1 MAPRMGR
8 LRPEVDGLGGP
19 ILLQARG
26 LEVRRGRRTILTDVG
41 FEVGAGELLELAGAN
56 GSGKTSL
63 LRVLAGLTHPRRGT
77 LRRRGSCAFV
87 AEKVA
92 LAPALRCGEWLAAMR
107 RLRGLEPVDWE
118 RAVLASGLDANVLG
132 RPASVLSKGMSQRI
146 ALVEAIESRCALLLL
161 DEPFSGLDA
170 DGRAWLGERIVA
182 RLRDGSAVVLTDHS
196 GVASRRLPPGAVL
209 RLHDGA
215 CERGGAA
222 VTTEPSVG
230 ADVAGA
236 ATVHVVATHPDGR
249 RLSRGVVASASDELL
264 RELLAEGWHVEEVR
278 P

>member
-1 MAPRMGR
+1 M
-8 LRPEVDGLGGP
+8 EVG
-19 ILLQARG
+19 
-26 LEVRRGRRTILTDVG
+26 RGRRTILTDVS
-41 FEVGAGELLELAGAN
+41 FEVGAGDVLQLAGVN

-77 LRRRGSCAFV
+77 VSRRGSCAFV
-87 AEKVA
+87 AEKVT

-107 RLRGLEPVDWE
+107 RLRGLERVDWA
-118 RAVLASGLDANVLG
+118 RAVVASGLDASVLG
-132 RPASVLSKGMSQRI
+132 RPASVLSKGMTQRI

-170 DGRAWLGERIVA
+170 DGRGWLGERIVA
-182 RLRDGSAVVLTDHS
+182 RLGDGCAVVLTDHS
-196 GVASRRLPPGAVL
+196 GAASKHLAPGAVL
-209 RLHDGA
+209 RLHDGG
-215 CERGGAA
+215 CERGAVGGAA

-230 ADVAGA
+230 EGAVAGA
-236 ATVHVVATHPDGR
+236 ATLRVVAMHPDGR
-249 RLSRGVVASASDELL
+249 RLSRDVVAGASDELL